1 MSKET
6 IMKVYGARDKNT
18 GKLVGNITS
27 RSKKFWERRSAC
39 VEAVIKYN
47 RYSWRKHDLEV
58 AELVCMDTNEYANFN
73 KLADL
78 YIKDT
83 ACDGQLFCGC
93 RREDCENYKTEEC
106 RKCLIKYL
114 NNMENN

>member
-1 MSKET
+1 
-6 IMKVYGARDKNT
+6 MKVYAARDKNT
-18 GKLVGNITS
+18 GNFVGDLTS
-27 RSKKFWERRSAC
+27 RHKKFWDRKNAC
-39 VEAVIKYN
+39 VEAVLKYN
-47 RYSWRKHDLEV
+47 GYTWKKKYDLEV
-58 AELVCMDTNEYANFN
+58 VELVCVDANEYTNFN

-114 NNMENN
+114 NDMENN

>member
-1 MSKET
+1 
-6 IMKVYGARDKNT
+6 MKVYAARDKNT
-18 GKLVGNITS
+18 GKFVGNITS
-27 RSKKFWERRSAC
+27 RSKKFWERKNSC
-39 VEAVIKYN
+39 LEAVSKYN
-47 RYSWRKHDLEV
+47 RYSWKKYDLEV
-58 AELVCMDTNEYANFN
+58 AELVCVDTNEYANFN

-93 RREDCENYKTEEC
+93 RSEDCELYRTEEC

-114 NNMENN
+114 SDM

>member
-1 MSKET
+1 
-6 IMKVYGARDKNT
+6 MKVYAARDKNT
-18 GKLVGNITS
+18 GKFVGNITS
-27 RSKKFWERRSAC
+27 RSKKFWERKNAC
-39 VEAVIKYN
+39 LEAVSKYN
-47 RYSWRKHDLEV
+47 RYSWKKYDLEV
-58 AELVCMDTNEYANFN
+58 AELICVNANEYANLN
-73 KLADL
+73 KLVDL

-114 NNMENN
+114 NDMENN